1 MSIALTLH
9 LLATIVWVGGMF
21 FAHMAMR
28 PVAAQL
34 LAPPQR
40 LPLLAGVFKR
50 FFLWVWISV
59 AALLVTGYW
68 MVFAIFGG
76 MGGVGLHVHIM
87 SAVGLVMT
95 ALFAFLFF
103 VPFRAMLA
111 ALTRDDFKE
120 AGKRLALIRMIV
132 ATNLLLGIAVTV
144 IAVAGKYF

>member
-9 LLATIVWVGGMF
+9 LLATIIWVGGMF

-50 FFLWVWISV
+50 FFFWVWVSV
-59 AALLVTGYW
+59 ILLVTTGYW
-68 MVFAIFGG
+68 MIFAVFGG
-76 MGGVGLHVHIM
+76 MGGVGIHVHVM
-87 SAVGLVMT
+87 SAVGLVMIG
-95 ALFAFLFF
+95 LFVFLYL

-111 ALTRDDFKE
+111 ALGRDDFKE
-120 AGKRLALIRMIV
+120 AGHRLALIRAIV
-132 ATNLLLGIAVTV
+132 ATNLVLGIAVTV
-144 IAVAGKYF
+144 VAVAGKFF

>member
-59 AALLVTGYW
+59 AILAVTGYG
-68 MVFAIFGG
+68 MVFAFMGG
-76 MGGVGLHVHIM
+76 MGSVGIHVHIM
-87 SAVGLVMT
+87 SAVGLVMM
-95 ALFAFLFF
+95 ALFAFLYFA
-103 VPFRAMLA
+103 PFRAMLA
-111 ALTRDDFKE
+111 ALQRDDFKE
-120 AGKRLALIRMIV
+120 AGGRLAVIRMIV
-132 ATNLLLGIAVTV
+132 ATNLVLGLGVSV
-144 IAVAGKYF
+144 IAVAGKFL

>member
-50 FFLWVWISV
+50 FFLWVWVSV
-59 AALLVTGYW
+59 VILAVTGYG
-68 MVFAIFGG
+68 MVFGFMGG
-76 MGGVGLHVHIM
+76 MGGVGIHVHIM
-87 SAVGLVMT
+87 SAVGLVMM
-95 ALFAFLFF
+95 ALFAFLYF

-111 ALTRDDFKE
+111 ALQRDDFKE
-120 AGKRLALIRMIV
+120 AGGRLAVIRMIV
-132 ATNLLLGIAVTV
+132 ATNLLLGLGVSA
-144 IAVAGKYF
+144 IAVAGKFL

>member
-50 FFLWVWISV
+50 FFLWVWVSV
-59 AALLVTGYW
+59 TLLALTGYW
-68 MVFAIFGG
+68 MIFAVFGG
-76 MGGVGLHVHIM
+76 MKGVGVHVHAM
-87 SAVGLVMT
+87 SGIGLVMI
-95 ALFAFLFF
+95 ALFVFLYLS
-103 VPFRAMLA
+103 PFRAMLS
-111 ALTRDDFKE
+111 ALERDDFRE
-120 AGKRLALIRMIV
+120 AGNRLALIRVIV

-144 IAVAGKYF
+144 VAVAGKYL